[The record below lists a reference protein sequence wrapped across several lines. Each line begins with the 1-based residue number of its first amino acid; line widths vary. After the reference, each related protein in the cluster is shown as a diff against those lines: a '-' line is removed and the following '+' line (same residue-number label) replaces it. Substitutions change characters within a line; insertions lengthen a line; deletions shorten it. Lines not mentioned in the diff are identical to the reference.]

1 MSIVQQEDELKGVPD
16 DRLASEMQN
25 PSGMFPAYLVF
36 TEINRREELRSRFA
50 DEQSQMPTTSMAEEA
65 VAQMMNGGMPMEQ
78 PMEQGLGQGMPQD
91 MQGVEGMPPGMDQ
104 GMPPG
109 MPPGMDQGMPPM
121 PPGMD
126 QGIASGPPMQMMS
139 NGGMVRGFANGS
151 DGEAISR
158 RRSGRDPFGPNSYM
172 ALQEQLNNLQSLGV
186 PEDDSRYIAL
196 QEKADA
202 ARAEGNKP
210 TEDEPW
216 YGGWFK
222 RGQDKAR
229 KEAIAEVSSKF
240 TDLPRAN
247 VGRLMDSGDPV
258 GDINQRTKFEDMY
271 PEEPAV
277 SATATGTGAG
287 PPAPEADPLAGLR
300 AQAAGMNDVYKT
312 DPNADADMQDLE
324 DRLAKL
330 NPAPDRRNLLAQSMM
345 QIGSGLMQSPTWQGG
360 LGKGFDQV
368 SQTVGKYGDDVRAY
382 NQGRS
387 ITEQALFDTERA
399 RADKYRETQFRDR
412 KTGLDS
418 ALSIAGLEQRGRIA
432 DQTNKRMIGNS
443 ELNRI
448 QDQIIAI
455 QKVPTLGLP
464 PDQLK
469 AREESLLRLQEQAR
483 RARGGAR
490 LTRGPVEGI
499 PG

>member
-16 DRLASEMQN
+16 DRLVTEMQN

-91 MQGVEGMPPGMDQ
+91 MQGMQGMPPGMDQ

-139 NGGMVRGFANGS
+139 NGGMVRGFY
-151 DGEAISR
+151 DG
-158 RRSGRDPFGPNSYM
+158 
-172 ALQEQLNNLQSLGV
+172 ALVTRYPWIKGYEDLGV
-186 PEDDSRYIAL
+186 P
-196 QEKADA
+196 
-202 ARAEGNKP
+202 
-210 TEDEPW
+210 DEVLESL
-216 YGGWFK
+216 
-222 RGQDKAR
+222 D
-229 KEAIAEVSSKF
+229 IAERSNPGSAASYLGGISK
-240 TDLPRAN
+240 
-247 VGRLMDSGDPV
+247 
-258 GDINQRTKFEDMY
+258 QRTTGSPQFKSQL
-271 PEEPAV
+271 EEAV
-277 SATATGTGAG
+277 RDRTRGLDTDTTFGLFPSERSNKTEELRPLIRESLYSGKELPPIAETGETAEAAAEAAAAKAVAVAAAGAGAGAG

-412 KTGLDS
+412 KTGLES
-418 ALSIAGLEQRGRIA
+418 ELSIAGLEQRGRIA
-432 DQTNKRMIGNS
+432 DQTNKRMVGNS

-455 QKVPTLGLP
+455 QKVSSIGLSP
-464 PDQLK
+464 EQLK

-483 RARGGAR
+483 LARGGAR
-490 LTRGPVEGI
+490 LTRGRVEPISG
-499 PG
+499 

>member
-16 DRLASEMQN
+16 DRLVAEMQN

-50 DEQSQMPTTSMAEEA
+50 DEQARMPTTSMAEEA

-91 MQGVEGMPPGMDQ
+91 MQGMPPGMGQ

-151 DGEAISR
+151 DGAVSR
-158 RRSGRDPFGPNSYM
+158 RRSGRDAFGRNSWM
-172 ALQEQLNNLQSLGV
+172 AIQEQLNNLQSLGV

-216 YGGWFK
+216 FGGFFK

-229 KEAIAEVSSKF
+229 EEALAEVSSEF
-240 TDLPRAN
+240 TDIPKVN
-247 VGRLMDSGDPV
+247 VGEAKQYRGPTV
-258 GDINQRTKFEDMY
+258 GDINQATSRAFGDMY
-271 PEEPAV
+271 PEAPAV
-277 SATATGTGAG
+277 PATGAGAG
-287 PPAPEADPLAGLR
+287 PPASEVDPLEALR
-300 AQAAGMNDVYKT
+300 KQAAGMDDAYKT

-387 ITEQALFDTERA
+387 ITEQALYEADRA

-412 KTGLDS
+412 KTGFES

-432 DQTNKRMIGNS
+432 DQTDKRMVGNS

-448 QDQIIAI
+448 KDQIIAI
-455 QKVPTLGLP
+455 QKVPTIGLSTE
-464 PDQLK
+464 QLR
-469 AREESLLRLQEQAR
+469 AREESLKRLEEQER
-483 RARGGAR
+483 RVRGGAR